1 MTAELVQRGRLTE
14 EEGKYL
20 RRRELLQFF
29 ESELAERLRGA
40 ERIEK
45 ERPFSVLMQPKEVFF
60 GEEYREVTDEILVNG
75 IIECYFTG
83 KDVGILIDYKSD
95 RIYDEED
102 LKARYRIQLE
112 LYRTALER
120 AMGISIRE
128 TYLYSFAMGKAILLT

>member
-1 MTAELVQRGRLTE
+1 MPRWVRRCTLLWKKRIFGRNTRGSEIDSLTAELVQRGRLTE

-45 ERPFSVLMQPKEVFF
+45 ERPFSVLMQPKELFF

-75 IIECYFTG
+75 
-83 KDVGILIDYKSD
+83 
-95 RIYDEED
+95 
-102 LKARYRIQLE
+102 
-112 LYRTALER
+112 
-120 AMGISIRE
+120 
-128 TYLYSFAMGKAILLT
+128 LLTATLRKKMSGF